1 MPFTYRRVV
10 KVFVASVLL
19 CGLVHIL
26 GHSQVA
32 GYMLLTTGCVGMA
45 VTVGS
50 AMGYIDVIGRDG
62 RTISPITIVSY
73 ADDQSNMAHGFWVSS
88 VGMLTVADEFP

>member
-1 MPFTYRRVV
+1 MPLTYLRAVKLFVV
-10 KVFVASVLL
+10 SILF

-32 GYMLLTTGCVGMA
+32 GYMLLAIGCTGMA

-50 AMGYIDVIGRDG
+50 ATGYIDVIGRDG
-62 RTISPITIVSY
+62 RTIPPITR
-73 ADDQSNMAHGFWVSS
+73 
-88 VGMLTVADEFP
+88 

>member
-1 MPFTYRRVV
+1 
-10 KVFVASVLL
+10 
-19 CGLVHIL
+19 
-26 GHSQVA
+26 
-32 GYMLLTTGCVGMA
+32 MA